1 MASQVK
7 PIPDGA
13 HTLTAYFCCDDAA
26 KAIEFYKKAF
36 GATEQMRMPG
46 PDGKVMHA
54 AIKIGDSS
62 VFISDEFPEMGG
74 KSAKTL
80 SGTPVAMFMWCEDV
94 DKSFKQATDAGCTV
108 VMPLDDMFW
117 GDRFGSLADPF
128 GFQWQL
134 ATHKEDL
141 TPDQIS
147 KRQAA
152 AMGQQA

>member
-1 MASQVK
+1 MSQVK

-13 HTLTAYFCCDDAA
+13 HTLTAYFCCDDAGN
-26 KAIEFYKKAF
+26 AIEFYKKAF
-36 GATEQMRMPG
+36 GATEMMRMPG

-54 AIKIGDSS
+54 CITIGDSS
-62 VFISDEFPEMGG
+62 LFLSDEFPDMGG
-74 KSAKTL
+74 KSAK
-80 SGTPVAMFMWCEDV
+80 SFGGTPVAMFMWCEDV
-94 DKSFKQATDAGCTV
+94 DKSFKRATDAGCTV

-117 GDRFGSLADPF
+117 GDRFGILADPF

-141 TPDQIS
+141 TPDEMQ
-147 KRQAA
+147 KRGAA